1 MLSVLQEA
9 TGFSAAARVSGKP
22 ADAKLPFLLVRDV
35 QRHFGE
41 PVDGRGEFQ
50 GSLSERLFMNNSHD
64 LRQIIRR
71 RKGNLADALLN
82 SKATWEERVDQL
94 YLTVLS
100 RPPRDEERKRFVKY
114 LTADPKNQEALVEE
128 SIWVLLS
135 CSEFRFNH

>member
-1 MLSVLQEA
+1 MREL
-9 TGFSAAARVSGKP
+9 
-22 ADAKLPFLLVRDV
+22 
-35 QRHFGE
+35 GE

-50 GSLSERLFMNNSHD
+50 GSLSERLLMNNSHD

-71 RKGNLADALLN
+71 RKGNLMDSLLT
-82 SKATWEERVDQL
+82 SQAPWEERVNQL

-114 LTADPKNQEALVEE
+114 LTSDPKNPGPLVEE
-128 SIWVLLS
+128 AIWALLS